1 MHFTLPVFFS
11 FINLSLAL
19 AVTPSN
25 PTNSTANTTFTP
37 PSRYY
42 LKTSVIGAGN
52 ADKNDL
58 YVSSYHTGPG
68 LSDATLLP
76 FSPTSNTVGFLNDTH
91 QQFDLHSSV
100 PFGMIMEPS
109 ENLDVAWNF
118 VRINELVFDA
128 GYGSTD
134 GFSFNASGLQWDGR
148 GAGVF
153 VGWLACDWWHGVPQL
168 FWEFF
173 FVPTGIPSSC
183 AQVELHPVAV

>member
-1 MHFTLPVFFS
+1 MHITHFVLLLF
-11 FINLSLAL
+11 LSLPLTL
-19 AVTPSN
+19 AVTPPN
-25 PTNSTANTTFTP
+25 LTNSTANTTFTL

-42 LKTSVIGAGN
+42 LKTSVIDDGN

-76 FSPTSNTVGFLNDTH
+76 FSTIGNTVGFLNETH

-134 GFSFNASGLQWDGR
+134 GFFFNASGLQWEGR

-153 VGWLACDWWHGVPQL
+153 IGWLGN
-168 FWEFF
+168 
-173 FVPTGIPSSC
+173 
-183 AQVELHPVAV
+183 